1 MPKKV
6 ATFPSRSPFTFSVK
20 AAANRSDFS
29 SDLKIEGRMK
39 SRIEIRLL
47 DKNKFFVC
55 DTYFIWRNAKISQ
68 KVGWNDGPNRS
79 DINSVYFFLD
89 KVGWSFYSG
98 TKISSDLIR
107 LFFFFYWKFCFFH
120 TNPNP
125 SDILSDL
132 WKILSRMKSRIRLW
146 PLLYSTF
153 CFSFCTDK
161 K

>member
-1 MPKKV
+1 MLKDFLRRKSLSSNSQMPKKV
-6 ATFPSRSPFTFSVK
+6 ATFPSRSPFTFSIK

-79 DINSVYFFLD
+79 DINSVYFLLD

-98 TKISSDLIR
+98 TKISSGLIR
-107 LFFFFYWKFCFFH
+107 LFFF
-120 TNPNP
+120 
-125 SDILSDL
+125 LL
-132 WKILSRMKSRIRLW
+132 LKILFF
-146 PLLYSTF
+146 T
-153 CFSFCTDK
+153 C
-161 K
+161 